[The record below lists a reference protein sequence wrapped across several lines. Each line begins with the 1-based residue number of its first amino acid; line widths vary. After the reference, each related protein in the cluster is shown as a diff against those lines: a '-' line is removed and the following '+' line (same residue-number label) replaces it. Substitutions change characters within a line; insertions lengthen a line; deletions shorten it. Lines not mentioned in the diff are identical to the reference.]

1 MSSEKLK
8 KIKKVFPEVREA
20 LKTLG
25 KLRINKSGKRT
36 GGKPTYKGRFCAQ
49 YIRAKTTKCCIYGLY
64 ITYILIYN
72 ISW

>member
-25 KLRINKSGKRT
+25 KMKINGPIKKA
-36 GGKPTYKGRFCAQ
+36 GGKHAYKERFCAQ
-49 YIRAKTTKCCIYGLY
+49 YIRLKTTKCCIFGLY